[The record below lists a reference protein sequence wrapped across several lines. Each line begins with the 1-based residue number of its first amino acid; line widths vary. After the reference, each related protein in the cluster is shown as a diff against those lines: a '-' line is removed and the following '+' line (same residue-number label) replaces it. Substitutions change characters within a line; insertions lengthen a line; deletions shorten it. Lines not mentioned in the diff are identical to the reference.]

1 MFGMSMTEVV
11 IILVIALLVLGPKEL
26 PKAAKAI
33 GKTLR
38 EVRRAG
44 DDLRTTFEREV
55 LYADEKQ
62 EVKRPVKAPEGAVAA
77 GASLDESTADAET
90 PALAEANAPPA
101 APEDAPKADASK
113 VDAPRSATND
123 SPTEST

>member
-55 LYADEKQ
+55 MYDDKELR
-62 EVKRPVKAPEGAVAA
+62 RPVKAPEGAVAA
-77 GASLDESTADAET
+77 RGATPDEPSQAE
-90 PALAEANAPPA
+90 PAALSEAGAPA
-101 APEDAPKADASK
+101 APSEAVTEVHPAVAVLDARVPPSE
-113 VDAPRSATND
+113 P
-123 SPTEST
+123 E

>member
-1 MFGMSMTEVV
+1 MFGMSMTEIV

-44 DDLRTTFEREV
+44 DDLRDTFEREV
-55 LYADEKQ
+55 MHDEKTPR
-62 EVKRPVKAPEGAVAA
+62 RPVKAPEGAVASGSDDTA
-77 GASLDESTADAET
+77 TKEPDSTQKSET
-90 PALAEANAPPA
+90 PALTEANA
-101 APEDAPKADASK
+101 APKQQESEAEAEPATPASTRTG
-113 VDAPRSATND
+113 AA
-123 SPTEST
+123 

>member
-55 LYADEKQ
+55 MYDDKELR
-62 EVKRPVKAPEGAVAA
+62 RPVKAPEGAVAS
-77 GASLDESTADAET
+77 GSTLSTDETATSET
-90 PALAEANAPPA
+90 PSLSEANAPPA
-101 APEDAPKADASK
+101 APEAVTEVDPAKTVAKA
-113 VDAPRSATND
+113 
-123 SPTEST
+123 SPSESE